1 MIKLQD
7 NAKSKPN
14 KMQANDYL
22 YTYIPSGLPLKPEI
36 LWMFDLD
43 GTLTANPNGNPYKS
57 DDIVFFGNIKKMVK
71 QLEDTGAVVAII
83 SNQSAWDSFSG
94 NKEKFKK
101 LETELPSVIQMVATG
116 KYSPY
121 RKPNPLIYNEL
132 LRILQTTH
140 RDLKEVYFCGDAA
153 GADHPFPPYRW
164 ADSDKGFAEAI
175 GAVFK
180 TPDQVIP
187 KCILPPPKAEQELII
202 MVGNPGSGKSTTC
215 RHYESLG
222 YEIINQ
228 DTLGTRA
235 KVLKTLKTKWAE
247 GKSCIIDSTNPS
259 TEKRLEYIDIC
270 RNLTLDVRVRVFWHI
285 RDGRPFNDLRLPEHR
300 VGAIVYNIYTK
311 HFEHPELDATFLKIH
326 DKNRITY
333 EVCTIY

>member
-1 MIKLQD
+1 
-7 NAKSKPN
+7 
-14 KMQANDYL
+14 MQASDHL

-43 GTLTANPNGNPYKS
+43 GTLTANVNGNPYKCN
-57 DDIVFFGNIKKMVK
+57 DTVFFGDIKKMVR

-83 SNQSAWDSFSG
+83 SNQSTWDISSG

-101 LETELPSVIQMVATG
+101 LETELPTVVQMVATG
-116 KYSPY
+116 KASPY
-121 RKPNPLIYNEL
+121 RKPHKKIYKAL
-132 LRILQTTH
+132 LTILSTTH
-140 RDLKEVYFCGDAA
+140 KELKEVYFVGDAA
-153 GADHPFPPYRW
+153 GADHPYPPYRW
-164 ADSDKGFAEAI
+164 ADSDKRFAEAI

-202 MVGNPGSGKSTTC
+202 MVGNPGSGKSTTSM
-215 RHYESLG
+215 HYESLG

-228 DTLGTRA
+228 DILGTRA
-235 KVLKTLKTKWAE
+235 KVLKTLRTKWAE
-247 GKSCIIDSTNPS
+247 GKSCVIDSTNPS

-270 RNLTLDVRVRVFWHI
+270 RDLTLDVPIRVFWHI

-300 VGAIVYNIYTK
+300 VGTIVYNIYTK
-311 HFEHPELDATFLKIH
+311 HFERPELDAAFLKIH